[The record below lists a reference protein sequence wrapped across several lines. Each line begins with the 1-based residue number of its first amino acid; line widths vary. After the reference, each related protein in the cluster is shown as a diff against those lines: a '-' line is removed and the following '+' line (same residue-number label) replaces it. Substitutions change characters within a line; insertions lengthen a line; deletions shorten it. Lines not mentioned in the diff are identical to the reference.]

1 MLRFAAGFIC
11 DAGIMLDATIH
22 DAVLIEAAFGDI
34 DPAVD
39 QARRAMGRASALV
52 LYGFELRTDVE
63 VIRWPD
69 RYRDVRGAAF
79 FDELMNRLEE
89 QRHSYR
95 PWEEVRYWMLGSS
108 YRTW

>member
-22 DAVLIEAAFGDI
+22 DAVLIEAAADDI
-34 DPAVD
+34 DAAVD
-39 QARRAMGRASALV
+39 QARRAMNRASALV
-52 LYGFELRTDVE
+52 LYGFELRTVPE

-69 RYRDVRGAAF
+69 RYRDDRGAAF

-89 QRHSYR
+89 RCRSYR
-95 PWEEVRYWMLGSS
+95 PWEEVPYWMLGSS
-108 YRTW
+108 YHRW